1 MHMTSFDQTDFKAAQ
16 GRGIE
21 VAARVGYLAKGVVYG
36 VVGTLALLFAFRET
50 GGELTDSRGAI
61 GKIGAQPWGDVLLWA
76 TAGGLFC
83 YAVWSAV
90 RALLNPEH
98 KRDLSGGVAR
108 VGYGLA
114 AISHAS
120 LALYAAQSAY
130 GASTGSGGTETW
142 VGKAMTMP
150 FGRAAVAIAGLI
162 AIGFGVVQLYR
173 AVKDKPEAKLDV
185 GNMSHKE
192 QRVARAVSRIG
203 AAARGVVF
211 PVIGISLV
219 VAALR
224 VNPREASDLGEALR
238 ELATGP
244 FGSIVLP
251 LVAAGL
257 FAYGVYQLFLARYA
271 CIPTE

>member
-1 MHMTSFDQTDFKAAQ
+1 MTSFDQTDFKAAQ

-21 VAARVGYLAKGVVYG
+21 VAARVGYLAKGVVYC
-36 VVGTLALLFAFRET
+36 VVGTLALLFAFHEAGGQLT
-50 GGELTDSRGAI
+50 GGKGAI
-61 GKIGAQPWGDVLLWA
+61 SKLGAQPWGHFLLWA
-76 TAGGLFC
+76 TAGGMLC
-83 YAVWSAV
+83 YAIWSAV

-98 KRDLSGGVAR
+98 KRGFGGGLAR

-142 VGKAMTMP
+142 VGKVMTMP
-150 FGRAAVAIAGLI
+150 FGRVAVGLAGLV
-162 AIGFGVVQLYR
+162 AVGFGLFQLYR
-173 AVKDKPEAKLDV
+173 AAKDKPEAKLDFAS
-185 GNMSHKE
+185 MSSNE
-192 QRVARAVSRIG
+192 QRLARLVSRLG

-211 PVIGISLV
+211 PVIGISLI
-219 VAALR
+219 VAAMR

-257 FAYGVYQLFLARYA
+257 FAYGINQFFLARYV
-271 CIPTE
+271 CIPKS